1 MHDGALNT
9 VDAAICS
16 RRSVRAFLAKEVPE
30 ETVKMILE
38 TAARAPS
45 GYLVR
50 ACRSSLAPLALN
62 VAGEDRKRHRKPARP
77 HDARRFARPIMETC
91 K

>member
-38 TAARAPS
+38 TATRAPS
-45 GYLVR
+45 GYLGR
-50 ACRSSLAPLALN
+50 
-62 VAGEDRKRHRKPARP
+62 
-77 HDARRFARPIMETC
+77 ARRLPIIACAERC
-91 K
+91 R